1 MPLAPGPVS
10 GLSSRRQQLR
20 RLRDLQD
27 AVSASMAEPY
37 RAHQQPDGV
46 VLLVPVRAERG
57 MDADAEAILRT
68 KVHRAIWRCRSMAL
82 SRTESAYLLPDL
94 DASITVRDF
103 RKGLRELA
111 TPASRLVSIPGAV
124 PIDGAIVD
132 LADRI
137 RHLFECRDPPP
148 PPVMQPQANE
158 HHWVTIGVD
167 GTSRHNTS
175 YVHCVLGLDVHCGR
189 QASWWLFRGAEKWS
203 TVYTVAQTEG
213 FDSQLRQAAE
223 VVHTDRHGQRRKP
236 LFFVLADGKAQV
248 LLSGCT
254 DFKSH
259 VGCVCWV
266 CGLSRSEVIELFG
279 KESTLLGAIIEMV
292 LPSAQMRGVPPNR
305 RIPDFG
311 LHGVCRV
318 TLCGVTG
325 MMQAVWDLTGAAKAP
340 LARKVQ
346 AVLDVAR
353 LLSKCVSRASSNA
366 KEANK
371 KGAVRFEATATVHFM
386 QSGLWGALV
395 AVLEAEPGMRGHTID
410 VDGGMLWGDAC
421 RAWWSSFAAT
431 CSLVWQTRFLDGAQ
445 LQELWESC
453 TTMARLHKALGFS
466 IVLWSHL
473 WIDHLYAFAR
483 KWRTVARFACF
494 VVEGSHRRLKRMLR
508 NSGGV
513 GLLRGKSGLQV
524 VIDNHTVDDSL
535 LHLGWDVAQR
545 AGKAQAASRTL
556 FWKTRATQRRNQMS
570 TGSIAL
576 ARVLER
582 RRVRAMAR
590 RNK

>member
-1 MPLAPGPVS
+1 
-10 GLSSRRQQLR
+10 
-20 RLRDLQD
+20 
-27 AVSASMAEPY
+27 
-37 RAHQQPDGV
+37 
-46 VLLVPVRAERG
+46 
-57 MDADAEAILRT
+57 MDADARAKLRT
-68 KVHRAIWRCRSMAL
+68 TVHRAIWRCRSMAL

-94 DASITVRDF
+94 EASITVRDF
-103 RKGLRELA
+103 REGLRELA
-111 TPASRLVSIPGAV
+111 NPASRLVSIPGPV

-132 LADRI
+132 LADRV
-137 RHLFECRDPPP
+137 RHMFECRDPPP
-148 PPVMQPQANE
+148 PPVMQPQANQ

-167 GTSRHNTS
+167 GTARHNTT

-189 QASWWLFRGAEKWS
+189 QGSWWLFRGAEKWS
-203 TVYTVAQTEG
+203 TVYTVAQKEG
-213 FDSQLRQAAE
+213 FDAQLHRAAN
-223 VVHTDRHGQRRKP
+223 VVHTDHHGQSRKP
-236 LFFVLADGKAQV
+236 LFFLLADGKAQV
-248 LLSGCT
+248 LLSGCS

-259 VGCVCWV
+259 TGCVCWV
-266 CGLSRSEVIELFG
+266 CGLTQFEVVDLFG
-279 KESTLLGAIIEMV
+279 KESTLLGAIVESL
-292 LPSAQMRGVPPNR
+292 LPSAQMRGIPPNR

-325 MMQAVWDLTGAAKAP
+325 MMQAVWGLTGAAKAP

-366 KEANK
+366 EEANK
-371 KGAVRFEATATVHFM
+371 KGSVRFEASATVHFM

-395 AVLEAEPGMRGHTID
+395 AVLEDERGMRDHTINI
-410 VDGGMLWGDAC
+410 DGGMPWGDAC
-421 RAWWSSFAAT
+421 RAWWQAFAST

-445 LQELWESC
+445 LQELWDSC

-473 WIDHLYAFAR
+473 WVDHLYAFAR
-483 KWRTVARFACF
+483 KWRTLARFACF

-513 GLLRGKSGLQV
+513 GMLRGKSGLQV
-524 VIDNHTVDDSL
+524 VIDNHTIDDSL
-535 LHLGWDVAQR
+535 LRLGWDVAQR

-556 FWKTRATQRRNQMS
+556 FWKTRATLRRNQMS
-570 TGSIAL
+570 TGSVAL

-582 RRVRAMAR
+582 RRVRALIR
-590 RNK
+590 KNK